1 MVATSSP
8 RSPRTWRAGLR
19 PTRSAAPS
27 AIPCVCPRSL
37 RNGHTD
43 GHVTGHVVHVDRFG
57 NLITDIPGGWVGE
70 GRWCVEIA
78 GRRINQFGT
87 TYADAT
93 AGALLILV
101 SSAGT
106 LEIAAR
112 DGNAAAQLGVG
123 VGDAAILRPVV

>member
-1 MVATSSP
+1 MA
-8 RSPRTWRAGLR
+8 
-19 PTRSAAPS
+19 
-27 AIPCVCPRSL
+27 
-37 RNGHTD
+37 
-43 GHVTGHVVHVDRFG
+43 GHVIHLDRFG

-78 GRRINQFGT
+78 SRRISHFGT
-87 TYADAT
+87 TYADAP
-93 AGALLILV
+93 AGALLFLV

-123 VGDAAILRPVV
+123 VGEAAILGPVA